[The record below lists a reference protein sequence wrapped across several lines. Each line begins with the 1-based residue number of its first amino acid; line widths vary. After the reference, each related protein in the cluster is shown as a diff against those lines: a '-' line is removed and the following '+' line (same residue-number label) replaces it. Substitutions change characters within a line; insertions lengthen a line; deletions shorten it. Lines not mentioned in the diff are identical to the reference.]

1 MSKKKATE
9 AKMKIIAEFEK
20 KAYFKTLVRF
30 PADQEEAIRSAAGD
44 SLNGFIVKAVLEKVE
59 QMERGEST
67 NQNTQSVHT
76 HKTPVSTQ
84 EKYILSDYMSD
95 WERERE
101 IASWTEEERQEQLRQ
116 LSRHSRLNAE
126 EDDIDIDE
134 VLASVFEEE
143 EQE

>member
-1 MSKKKATE
+1 MNKKKATE

-30 PADQEEAIRSAAGD
+30 PADQEEAIRSASGD

-67 NQNTQSVHT
+67 NKNTQSVHT
-76 HKTPVSTQ
+76 HKTPISTQ

-95 WERERE
+95 WEKERE

-116 LSRHSRLNAE
+116 LSRVSRLNAE